1 MNQVKIRKIVF
12 GEGRPKICVPITG
25 RTREEIALRT
35 AELKAA
41 KPDLAEWRAD
51 WYEKVFDREKLE
63 TMLTWLR
70 KELGELPLL
79 VTFRTREEGGEQSV
93 SPKDYAA
100 FLRTVLMSGQADH
113 APRA

>member
-51 WYEKVFDREKLE
+51 WYEEVFDGEKLE
-63 TMLTWLR
+63 ATLAWLR
-70 KELGELPLL
+70 EELSELPLL
-79 VTFRTREEGGEQSV
+79 VTFRTERR
-93 SPKDYAA
+93 AA
-100 FLRTVLMSGQADH
+100 S
-113 APRA
+113 RA